1 MMKISILTLFPEMF
15 DSPLKYSLIGKA
27 IERGII
33 QIDIINLRDYA
44 LDKHRQV
51 DDYPYG
57 GGAGM
62 VIKADV
68 ALRALRELRRLDP
81 ETRTILMSPAGRPL
95 NQQMARDLAR
105 EKKLLVLC
113 GHYEGV
119 DERVLTEIDDQVSI
133 GDYIL
138 MGGETA
144 ALVLIEVVVRLVPG
158 VLGSEISIDDESFS
172 DGLLEYPQYTRPRK
186 VGELEVPPVLLSGN
200 HEEIRRWRKKESVR
214 KTLLM
219 RPDLLLK
226 KRLDEEEKKYLME
239 ILFPGEDGEQP

>member
-1 MMKISILTLFPEMF
+1 MKISILTLFPEMF

>member
-1 MMKISILTLFPEMF
+1 MKISILTLFPEMF

-33 QIDIINLRDYA
+33 QIDRINLRDYA

-51 DDYPYG
+51 DDSPYG

>member
-1 MMKISILTLFPEMF
+1 MKISILTLFPEMF

-27 IERGII
+27 IEREII
-33 QIDIINLRDYA
+33 QVDVINLRHYA
-44 LDKHRQV
+44 LDKHKQA

-68 ALRALRELRRLDP
+68 ALRALRELRRIDP
-81 ETRTILMSPAGRPL
+81 EARTILMSPAGKPL
-95 NQQMARDLAR
+95 NQELARDFAR
-105 EKKLLVLC
+105 EKKLVVLC
-113 GHYEGV
+113 GHYEGI

-138 MGGETA
+138 TGGETA
-144 ALVLIEVVVRLVPG
+144 ALVLIEVIVRLVPG
-158 VLGSEISIDDESFS
+158 VLGSEKSIDDESFN
-172 DGLLEYPQYTRPRK
+172 DGLLEYPQYTRPRQ
-186 VGELEVPPVLLSGN
+186 VGELEVPAVLLSGN
-200 HEEIRRWRKKESVR
+200 HEEIRRWRKKESIR

-226 KRLDEEEKKYLME
+226 KRLDREERRYLME
-239 ILFPGEDGEQP
+239 ILFPEDEGEQP